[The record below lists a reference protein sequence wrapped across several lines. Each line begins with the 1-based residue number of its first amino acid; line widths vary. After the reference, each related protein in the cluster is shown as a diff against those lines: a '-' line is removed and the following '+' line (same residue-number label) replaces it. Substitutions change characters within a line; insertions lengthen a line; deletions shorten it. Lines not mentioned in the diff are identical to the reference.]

1 MIDVSGVPA
10 WAWAAGAVS
19 ALMLVIALT
28 FAAWLTWRRAVR
40 HHLVKVVGRWEGVV
54 ASRRTLEAIIRHLA
68 DEDDARLTFFAK
80 HPESEDRRALA
91 ETAART
97 AIAAEELDTMPLPR
111 SLWPAAEA
119 LADAAF
125 VVGEEAGRVG
135 ESGDTDTVFTGLAD
149 IDLERVER
157 VFEVADARVR
167 EACERYDLDE
177 ASVYGGGLYI

>member
-10 WAWAAGAVS
+10 WAWAAGVAS
-19 ALMLVIALT
+19 TLMLLIAFT
-28 FAAWLTWRRAVR
+28 FAAWLTWRRTVR
-40 HHLVKVVGRWEGVV
+40 YHLVKVVGRRESVV
-54 ASRRTLEAIIRHLA
+54 ASRRTLEAIVRHLA
-68 DEDDARLTFFAK
+68 DEDDARLTYFAE

-97 AIAAEELDTMPLPR
+97 ASAAEELDTMPLPR

-125 VVGEEAGRVG
+125 VVGEQAGRVG
-135 ESGDTDTVFTGLAD
+135 ESDDADAVFVGLED

-167 EACERYDLDE
+167 EACEHYDLDE
-177 ASVYGGGLYI
+177 AAVYGGGLYI